1 MFCAVLQQYQKWLH
15 ISLLQVR
22 RIEHPFRRPALT
34 RNGKEHLNKAQTWSS
49 MLIWQILWNQEP
61 DVITIC
67 VVDTWLITEWQE
79 MARPLQ
85 FSHCYH
91 HLKEVVLT

>member
-1 MFCAVLQQYQKWLH
+1 
-15 ISLLQVR
+15 
-22 RIEHPFRRPALT
+22 
-34 RNGKEHLNKAQTWSS
+34 

-85 FSHCYH
+85 FSHCDH